1 MSRIS
6 NIAYPRSMV
15 GGTSAGLW
23 KTLDEQNLGLGITGQ
38 DQFENIDT
46 AAIGNPLTSLSRSQF
61 YGQQTMGLGGVS
73 VSPKKFRIVCQEVGF
88 IPHTVKVFIK
98 GNLLHVIGLVE
109 DTTTG
114 VPFTKVFKQ
123 KYPVPQT
130 ADIQRLVKL
139 FTERG
144 QLVIE
149 MPIVGSQ
156 AYPNIAGSK
165 FAGLGLGALEQE
177 QEHLAKVNVVINMA
191 QEEDKAFEHQM
202 DIPSY
207 YNRSLNMPLGSD
219 ISSPFGWNSNPYKRA
234 PYQETLGSNLDWEL
248 GNLAGSMP
256 KSSMGY
262 KPYRSY
268 AC

>member
-6 NIAYPRSMV
+6 NIGYPRSMV
-15 GGTSAGLW
+15 CPTSAGLW
-23 KTLDEQNLGLGITGQ
+23 NTLDEQNLGLGITGQ
-38 DQFENIDT
+38 DQFELIDT
-46 AAIGNPLTSLSRSQF
+46 AIGNPLTSLGRSQL
-61 YGQQTMGLGGVS
+61 YGQQTMGLGAGA
-73 VSPKKFRIVCQEVGF
+73 VSPKKFRIVCQDVGF

-98 GNLLHVIGLVE
+98 GNMLHVIGLVE
-109 DTTTG
+109 DNTTG

-123 KYPVPQT
+123 KYPVPHT

-165 FAGLGLGALEQE
+165 FEGLGLGASE
-177 QEHLAKVNVVINMA
+177 QEHLANVNVVINMA
-191 QEEDKAFEHQM
+191 QEEDKAFEHKM
-202 DIPSY
+202 GIPSY

-219 ISSPFGWNSNPYKRA
+219 ISSPFGWNPYKRT
-234 PYQETLGSNLDWEL
+234 PCQETLGSNLDWEL
-248 GNLAGSMP
+248 SNLASGMP
-256 KSSMGY
+256 SSSMGY

>member
-1 MSRIS
+1 
-6 NIAYPRSMV
+6 
-15 GGTSAGLW
+15 
-23 KTLDEQNLGLGITGQ
+23 
-38 DQFENIDT
+38 
-46 AAIGNPLTSLSRSQF
+46 
-61 YGQQTMGLGGVS
+61 MGLGGVS
-73 VSPKKFRIVCQEVGF
+73 VSPKKFRIVCQDVGF

-98 GNLLHVIGLVE
+98 GNMLHVIGLVE

-165 FAGLGLGALEQE
+165 FAGLGLGASEQE

-191 QEEDKAFEHQM
+191 QEEDRAFEHQM

-219 ISSPFGWNSNPYKRA
+219 ISLPFGWNPNPYKRA
-234 PYQETLGSNLDWEL
+234 PYQETLGSPLNMDYSDIAS
-248 GNLAGSMP
+248 GMP
-256 KSSMGY
+256 ASMGF
-262 KPYRSY
+262 KQIKSY
-268 AC
+268 GF